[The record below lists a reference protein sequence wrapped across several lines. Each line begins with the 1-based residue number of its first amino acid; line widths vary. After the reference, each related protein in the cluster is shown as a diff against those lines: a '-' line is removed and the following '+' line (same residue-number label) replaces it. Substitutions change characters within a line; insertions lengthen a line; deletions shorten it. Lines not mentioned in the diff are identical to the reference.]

1 MMSVFFSVL
10 LAAACLGSR
19 AQKDEV
25 LQPEKEVTAAEGD
38 TQTLSC
44 QYKSM
49 SSISGNEVGP
59 SFFKLQR
66 DNTTACLATGFSRHK
81 AVSDSEQRELFEG
94 TDAARI
100 TGSSMFSQLALL
112 NDANQDKC
120 EAGIVIEDPCDEVV
134 ETDEKMN
141 LTTLTL
147 LVLRLL
153 FIKTLVFNVLMSLRF
168 WTRE

>member
-1 MMSVFFSVL
+1 MSYSVYGGGAGRLVFGP
-10 LAAACLGSR
+10 GSR
-19 AQKDEV
+19 LAVE
-25 LQPEKEVTAAEGD
+25 AR
-38 TQTLSC
+38 
-44 QYKSM
+44 
-49 SSISGNEVGP
+49 NEVGP
-59 SFFKLQR
+59 SFFRL
-66 DNTTACLATGFSRHK
+66 DGENMVACLATGFTRHK
-81 AVSDSEQRELFEG
+81 AVNDSDQRELFEL

-112 NDANQDKC
+112 NDADKDKC

>member
-1 MMSVFFSVL
+1 MQILVLFLSDLESSCFCCQIFHSETGGIGKLVFGS
-10 LAAACLGSR
+10 GSR
-19 AQKDEV
+19 MTVE
-25 LQPEKEVTAAEGD
+25 
-38 TQTLSC
+38 
-44 QYKSM
+44 
-49 SSISGNEVGP
+49 SGNEVGP
-59 SFFKLQR
+59 SFFRL
-66 DNTTACLATGFSRHK
+66 DGENMVACLATGFTRHK
-81 AVSDSEQRELFEG
+81 AVNDSDQRELFEL

-112 NDANQDKC
+112 NDADKDKC